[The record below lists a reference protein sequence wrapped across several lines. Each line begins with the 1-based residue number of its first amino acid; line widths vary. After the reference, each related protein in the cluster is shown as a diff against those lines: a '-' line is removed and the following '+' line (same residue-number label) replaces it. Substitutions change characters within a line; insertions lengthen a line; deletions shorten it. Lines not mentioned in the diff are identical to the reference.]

1 MTLVEILKQ
10 SLIFSGLSE
19 KDLQVLSGIV
29 VRHSFT
35 KGERLFNEGEAADGF
50 YLLVSGQ
57 VKLCK
62 VSSDGREKVLHFV
75 KPMETFAEAAFF
87 GTGTYPA
94 ECRATEGRGAVP
106 AKAGIYGAAFSKQF
120 FRAEPG
126 YFFVD
131 GLEAFCPPD

>member
-75 KPMETFAEAAFF
+75 KPMETFAEMSEAYFGMNDFF
-87 GTGTYPA
+87 PFNRAELKREEPALHGLLRDIWGPLPA
-94 ECRATEGRGAVP
+94 ERR
-106 AKAGIYGAAFSKQF
+106 
-120 FRAEPG
+120 
-126 YFFVD
+126 
-131 GLEAFCPPD
+131 